1 MLLDRGE
8 DTKDPHPVIRA
19 MSDAKICT
27 KMMKK
32 ILYFILLAAELFV
45 DVLFMM
51 GLANSSLY
59 IPIVI
64 AIVAT
69 LAALI
74 WLIILFAKAEDK
86 KTRIKIM
93 LGIALS
99 MLIPLI
105 VFAITFVVVAV
116 LFVIAFSN

>member
-1 MLLDRGE
+1 
-8 DTKDPHPVIRA
+8 
-19 MSDAKICT
+19 
-27 KMMKK
+27 MKK
-32 ILYFILLAAELFV
+32 VLYFILLAAELFV

-51 GLANSSLY
+51 ALANSSLY
-59 IPIVI
+59 IPIAI

-69 LAALI
+69 LVALI

-86 KTRIKIM
+86 NAKRKFM
-93 LGIALS
+93 LLIALS

-116 LFVIAFSN
+116 LFVIGFSN

>member
-1 MLLDRGE
+1 
-8 DTKDPHPVIRA
+8 
-19 MSDAKICT
+19 
-27 KMMKK
+27 MKK
-32 ILYFILLAAELFV
+32 VLYFILLASELFV

-51 GLANSSLY
+51 ALANSSLY
-59 IPIVI
+59 IPIAI

-105 VFAITFVVVAV
+105 VFAITFVVVAAM
-116 LFVIAFSN
+116 FIIAFSN

>member
-1 MLLDRGE
+1 
-8 DTKDPHPVIRA
+8 
-19 MSDAKICT
+19 
-27 KMMKK
+27 MKK

-51 GLANSSLY
+51 ALANSSLY

-64 AIVAT
+64 AVVAT
-69 LAALI
+69 LAMLI

-86 KTRIKIM
+86 KAKRKFM

-105 VFAITFVVVAV
+105 VFAIMFVVVAIM
-116 LFVIAFSN
+116 FIIAFSN

>member
-1 MLLDRGE
+1 
-8 DTKDPHPVIRA
+8 
-19 MSDAKICT
+19 
-27 KMMKK
+27 MKK
-32 ILYFILLAAELFV
+32 VLYFILLTAELFV

-51 GLANSSLY
+51 ALANSSLY

-64 AIVAT
+64 AVVAT
-69 LAALI
+69 LAMLI

-86 KTRIKIM
+86 KAKRKFM

-105 VFAITFVVVAV
+105 VFAITYVVVAV
-116 LFVIAFSN
+116 MFVIAFSN

>member
-1 MLLDRGE
+1 
-8 DTKDPHPVIRA
+8 
-19 MSDAKICT
+19 
-27 KMMKK
+27 MKK
-32 ILYFILLAAELFV
+32 VLYFILLAAELFV

-51 GLANSSLY
+51 ALANSSLY
-59 IPIVI
+59 IPIAI

-69 LAALI
+69 LVALI

-86 KTRIKIM
+86 KAKRKFM

-105 VFAITFVVVAV
+105 VFAITFIVVAV
-116 LFVIAFSN
+116 LFVIGFSN

>member
-1 MLLDRGE
+1 
-8 DTKDPHPVIRA
+8 
-19 MSDAKICT
+19 
-27 KMMKK
+27 MKK

-51 GLANSSLY
+51 ALANSSLY
-59 IPIVI
+59 IPIAI

-69 LAALI
+69 LAMLI

-86 KTRIKIM
+86 KAKRKFM

-105 VFAITFVVVAV
+105 VFAITYVVVAAM
-116 LFVIAFSN
+116 FVIAFSN

>member
-1 MLLDRGE
+1 
-8 DTKDPHPVIRA
+8 
-19 MSDAKICT
+19 
-27 KMMKK
+27 MKK
-32 ILYFILLAAELFV
+32 VMYFILLAAELFV

-51 GLANSSLY
+51 ALANSSLY
-59 IPIVI
+59 IPIAI

-69 LAALI
+69 LVALI

-86 KTRIKIM
+86 KAKRKFM

-116 LFVIAFSN
+116 LLVIAFSN

>member
-1 MLLDRGE
+1 
-8 DTKDPHPVIRA
+8 
-19 MSDAKICT
+19 
-27 KMMKK
+27 MKK
-32 ILYFILLAAELFV
+32 VLYFILLAAELFV

-51 GLANSSLY
+51 ALANSSLY
-59 IPIVI
+59 IPIAI

-86 KTRIKIM
+86 KAKRKFM

-105 VFAITFVVVAV
+105 VFAITYVVVAIM
-116 LFVIAFSN
+116 FIIAFSN

>member
-1 MLLDRGE
+1 
-8 DTKDPHPVIRA
+8 
-19 MSDAKICT
+19 
-27 KMMKK
+27 MKK
-32 ILYFILLAAELFV
+32 VLYFILLAAELFV

-51 GLANSSLY
+51 ALANNSLY
-59 IPIVI
+59 IPIAI

-69 LAALI
+69 LVALI

-86 KTRIKIM
+86 KAKRKFM

-105 VFAITFVVVAV
+105 VFAITVVVVAV

>member
-1 MLLDRGE
+1 
-8 DTKDPHPVIRA
+8 
-19 MSDAKICT
+19 
-27 KMMKK
+27 MKK
-32 ILYFILLAAELFV
+32 VLYFILLAAELFV

-51 GLANSSLY
+51 ALANSSLY

-64 AIVAT
+64 AVVAT
-69 LAALI
+69 LVALI

-86 KTRIKIM
+86 KAKRKFM

-105 VFAITFVVVAV
+105 VFAITYVVVAAM
-116 LFVIAFSN
+116 FVIAFSN

>member
-1 MLLDRGE
+1 
-8 DTKDPHPVIRA
+8 
-19 MSDAKICT
+19 
-27 KMMKK
+27 MKK
-32 ILYFILLAAELFV
+32 VLYFILLAAELFV

-51 GLANSSLY
+51 SLANSSLY
-59 IPIVI
+59 IPIAI

-69 LAALI
+69 LVALI

-86 KTRIKIM
+86 KAKRKFM

>member
-1 MLLDRGE
+1 
-8 DTKDPHPVIRA
+8 
-19 MSDAKICT
+19 
-27 KMMKK
+27 MKK
-32 ILYFILLAAELFV
+32 VLYFILLAAELFV

-51 GLANSSLY
+51 ALANSSLY
-59 IPIVI
+59 IPIAI

-86 KTRIKIM
+86 KAKRKIM

-105 VFAITFVVVAV
+105 VFAITFVVVAAM
-116 LFVIAFSN
+116 FIIAFSN

>member
-1 MLLDRGE
+1 
-8 DTKDPHPVIRA
+8 
-19 MSDAKICT
+19 
-27 KMMKK
+27 MKK

-51 GLANSSLY
+51 ALANSSLY
-59 IPIVI
+59 IPIAI

-69 LAALI
+69 LVALI

-86 KTRIKIM
+86 KAKRKFM

-116 LFVIAFSN
+116 MFIIAFSN

>member
-1 MLLDRGE
+1 
-8 DTKDPHPVIRA
+8 
-19 MSDAKICT
+19 
-27 KMMKK
+27 MKK
-32 ILYFILLAAELFV
+32 VLFFILLAAELFV

-51 GLANSSLY
+51 ALANSSLY
-59 IPIVI
+59 IPIAI

-69 LAALI
+69 LVALI

-86 KTRIKIM
+86 KAKRKFM

-105 VFAITFVVVAV
+105 VFAITYVVVAAM
-116 LFVIAFSN
+116 FVIAFSN

>member
-1 MLLDRGE
+1 
-8 DTKDPHPVIRA
+8 
-19 MSDAKICT
+19 
-27 KMMKK
+27 MKK

-51 GLANSSLY
+51 ALANSSLY

-64 AIVAT
+64 AVVAT
-69 LAALI
+69 LAMLI
-74 WLIILFAKAEDK
+74 WLIILFVKAEDK
-86 KTRIKIM
+86 KAKRKFM

-105 VFAITFVVVAV
+105 VLAITFVVVAIM
-116 LFVIAFSN
+116 FIIAFSN

>member
-1 MLLDRGE
+1 
-8 DTKDPHPVIRA
+8 
-19 MSDAKICT
+19 
-27 KMMKK
+27 MKK
-32 ILYFILLAAELFV
+32 VLYFILLAAELFV

-51 GLANSSLY
+51 SLANSSLY

-64 AIVAT
+64 AVVAT
-69 LAALI
+69 LAMLI

-86 KTRIKIM
+86 KAKRKFI

-105 VFAITFVVVAV
+105 VFVITYVVVAAM
-116 LFVIAFSN
+116 FVIAFSN

>member
-1 MLLDRGE
+1 
-8 DTKDPHPVIRA
+8 
-19 MSDAKICT
+19 
-27 KMMKK
+27 MKK
-32 ILYFILLAAELFV
+32 VLYFILLAAELFV

-51 GLANSSLY
+51 ALANSSLY
-59 IPIVI
+59 IPIAI

-69 LAALI
+69 LVALI

-86 KTRIKIM
+86 KAKRKFM
-93 LGIALS
+93 LLIALS

>member
-1 MLLDRGE
+1 
-8 DTKDPHPVIRA
+8 
-19 MSDAKICT
+19 
-27 KMMKK
+27 MKK
-32 ILYFILLAAELFV
+32 VLYFLLLAAELFV

-51 GLANSSLY
+51 ALANSSLY
-59 IPIVI
+59 IPIAI

-105 VFAITFVVVAV
+105 VFAITFVVVAAM
-116 LFVIAFSN
+116 FIIAFSN

>member
-1 MLLDRGE
+1 
-8 DTKDPHPVIRA
+8 
-19 MSDAKICT
+19 
-27 KMMKK
+27 MKK
-32 ILYFILLAAELFV
+32 VLYFILLAAELFV

-51 GLANSSLY
+51 ALANSSLY
-59 IPIVI
+59 IPIAI

-69 LAALI
+69 LVALI

-86 KTRIKIM
+86 KAKRKFM

-105 VFAITFVVVAV
+105 VFAITYVVVAAM
-116 LFVIAFSN
+116 FVIAFSN

>member
-1 MLLDRGE
+1 
-8 DTKDPHPVIRA
+8 
-19 MSDAKICT
+19 
-27 KMMKK
+27 MKK
-32 ILYFILLAAELFV
+32 VLYFILLAAELFV

-51 GLANSSLY
+51 ALANSSLY
-59 IPIVI
+59 IPIAI

-69 LAALI
+69 LVALI

-86 KTRIKIM
+86 KAKRKFM

-116 LFVIAFSN
+116 WFVIAFSN

>member
-1 MLLDRGE
+1 
-8 DTKDPHPVIRA
+8 
-19 MSDAKICT
+19 
-27 KMMKK
+27 MKK
-32 ILYFILLAAELFV
+32 VLYFILLVAELFV

-51 GLANSSLY
+51 ALANSSLY
-59 IPIVI
+59 IPIAI

-69 LAALI
+69 LVALI

-86 KTRIKIM
+86 KAKRKFM

-116 LFVIAFSN
+116 LFVIGFSN

>member
-1 MLLDRGE
+1 
-8 DTKDPHPVIRA
+8 
-19 MSDAKICT
+19 
-27 KMMKK
+27 MKK

-51 GLANSSLY
+51 ALANSSLY
-59 IPIVI
+59 IPIAI

-105 VFAITFVVVAV
+105 VFGITFVVVAAM
-116 LFVIAFSN
+116 FIIAFSN

>member
-1 MLLDRGE
+1 
-8 DTKDPHPVIRA
+8 
-19 MSDAKICT
+19 
-27 KMMKK
+27 MKK
-32 ILYFILLAAELFV
+32 VLYFIMLAAELFV

-51 GLANSSLY
+51 ALANSSLY
-59 IPIVI
+59 IPIAI

-69 LAALI
+69 LVALI

-86 KTRIKIM
+86 KAKRKFM

>member
-1 MLLDRGE
+1 
-8 DTKDPHPVIRA
+8 
-19 MSDAKICT
+19 
-27 KMMKK
+27 MKK

-51 GLANSSLY
+51 ALANSSLY

-64 AIVAT
+64 AVVAT
-69 LAALI
+69 LAMLI

-86 KTRIKIM
+86 KAKRKFM

-105 VFAITFVVVAV
+105 VFAITFVAVAIM
-116 LFVIAFSN
+116 FIIAFSN